1 MNFLD
6 LKINM
11 EEEII
16 KIKRQHLREVVVALK
31 VILILGDKSYA
42 TRVEKNMLK
51 DIENKA
57 DSLLES
63 LNQSYKKE

>member
-1 MNFLD
+1 MNILD

-16 KIKRQHLREVVVALK
+16 KIKRQHLREVI
-31 VILILGDKSYA
+31 VILKMTMILGDKSYA

-57 DSLLES
+57 DNLLES
-63 LNQSYKKE
+63 LNHPYKKE

>member
-11 EEEII
+11 EDEII

>member
-1 MNFLD
+1 
-6 LKINM
+6 M